1 MSSDLTNEPS
11 PQMLDRNWSEFV
23 SACSACTRCGLA
35 ASRLNVVVW
44 RGAVVAPLLIV
55 GEDPGASEDEQG
67 LPFVGR
73 SGELLDTALT
83 AHGLDP
89 STYHICN
96 IVKCR
101 PPGNRQPTPEEAE
114 ACRPWLR
121 RQLQYAG
128 SRVVLLL
135 GATALR
141 YFTGETQGITKVR
154 GQWRESRGFWIM
166 PSFHPAYLLRD
177 RRQREPFWQDLT
189 AVRAK
194 LEELGELPP
203 LPTGETPDA
212 ARF

>member
-1 MSSDLTNEPS
+1 M
-11 PQMLDRNWSEFV
+11 QDRNWSEFV
-23 SACSACTRCGLA
+23 DACSACTRCELA
-35 ASRLNVVVW
+35 VTRRNVVVW
-44 RGAVVAPLLIV
+44 RGAVVAPLLII
-55 GEDPGASEDEQG
+55 GEGPGASEDEQG

-83 AHGLDP
+83 AQGLGP

-101 PPGNRQPTPEEAE
+101 PPGNRQPTPAEAE

-128 SRVVLLL
+128 SRVILLL

-141 YFTGETQGITKVR
+141 YFTGETAGITKVR
-154 GQWRESRGFWIM
+154 GLWRESRGYWIM
-166 PSFHPAYLLRD
+166 PSYHPAYLLRD

-194 LEELGELPP
+194 LEELGEIPP
-203 LPTGETPDA
+203 LPTGEAPDA
-212 ARF
+212 IFQ